1 MFLHSPILALFS
13 ILSATLT
20 FVLLVPR
27 TEKYLL
33 ATRVV
38 ALSGAF
44 TALAVGLSMGLTFD
58 KSAVGYQYM
67 SSIGF
72 VSEYN
77 SAFAIGVDGLSYVFL
92 VLTLFTFPFLFLAA
106 WNVNKFPH
114 HFLAHLLAMEILLV
128 LTFVTIDLFYF
139 FVLFESLLIPMFI
152 LIGIWGARTRKV
164 KAAYYFFLYTL
175 FGSLFM
181 LFGMIYLYHIT
192 GSLNYY
198 VLLAE
203 TLDLKTQ
210 KILWVCFFM
219 AFAVKMPL
227 FPFHIWLPEAHVEAP
242 TVGSMLL
249 ASLLLKLGG
258 YGLLRFSLTF
268 LNGASVFFAAAVAT
282 LAIAGVIYG
291 SLSTMRQIDLKR
303 IIAYSSVA
311 HMNLVVLGIFAF
323 NRIGIDGAIYLM
335 VAHGVVSA
343 ALFFCVGVVYDRTH
357 TRLLRYYGGLVTVM
371 PLFASFFFVFNL
383 ANMGFPGTPNFVGEL
398 LLLAGV
404 YKQAPALSFF
414 AGAGIVFSAAYC
426 TALHARTCFGTLKT
440 TYIQQFTDTSRRE
453 VAILAGLS
461 VAALI
466 LGLRTDFVISY
477 LEAAV
482 WNISHYGDSAQ
493 SAAFFTVAA
502 TTKSVGTANLGKF
515 IHK

>member
-1 MFLHSPILALFS
+1 MFLFSPVWLMLLVLASSL
-13 ILSATLT
+13 LY
-20 FVLLVPR
+20 VLLSPR
-27 TEKYLL
+27 TVGSLL
-33 ATRVV
+33 SVRAVC
-38 ALSGAF
+38 LWGSF
-44 TALAVGLSMGLTFD
+44 FALAVGVSMSLTLD
-58 KSAVGYQYM
+58 KAAVGYQFM

-77 SAFAIGVDGLSYVFL
+77 SAFALGVDGLSYAFL
-92 VLTLFTFPFLFLAA
+92 MLTLFTFPFLFLAA
-106 WNVNKFPH
+106 WNVNKLPH

-139 FVLFESLLIPMFI
+139 FVLFESLLIPMFL
-152 LIGIWGARTRKV
+152 LIGGWGARTRKI

-181 LFGMIYLYHIT
+181 LFGMIYLYQMT

-203 TLDLKTQ
+203 VIDLKTQ
-210 KILWVCFFM
+210 KLLWVCFFL

-268 LNGASVFFAAAVAT
+268 LGAASVFFGAAVAT

-311 HMNLVVLGIFAF
+311 HMNLVALGIFSF
-323 NRIGIDGAIYLM
+323 NRVGVDGAIYLM

-371 PLFASFFFVFNL
+371 PLFASFFFIFNL
-383 ANMGFPGTPNFVGEL
+383 ANMGFPGTPNFIGEL
-398 LLLAGV
+398 LLLVGV
-404 YKQAPALSFF
+404 YKQAPTISFF

-440 TYIQQFTDTSRRE
+440 TYIRQFTDASRRE
-453 VAILAGLS
+453 VVILGGLA
-461 VAALI
+461 VAALV
-466 LGLRTDFVISY
+466 LGLRTDIVISY
-477 LEAAV
+477 LDAV
-482 WNISHYGDSAQ
+482 VWSIAHYSETAQ
-493 SAAFFTVAA
+493 PAAFLLRIADVPSAIEA
-502 TTKSVGTANLGKF
+502 SPSKQR
-515 IHK
+515 

>member
-1 MFLHSPILALFS
+1 MFLIEPILGILFLLLFALAWML
-13 ILSATLT
+13 LSPRNTWGLT
-20 FVLLVPR
+20 TTRIAGLWTSLLV
-27 TEKYLL
+27 LI
-33 ATRVV
+33 
-38 ALSGAF
+38 
-44 TALAVGLSMGLTFD
+44 VGICAGLTFD
-58 KSAVGYQYM
+58 KSAIGFQYM
-67 SSIGF
+67 ASIGF
-72 VSEYN
+72 VAEYN
-77 SAFAIGVDGLSYVFL
+77 SAFALGVDGLSYVFL
-92 VLTLFTFPFLFLAA
+92 MLTLFTFPFLFLAA
-106 WNVNKFPH
+106 WNVTKLPN
-114 HFLAHLLAMEILLV
+114 HFFTHLLAMEILLF
-128 LTFVTIDLFYF
+128 LSFVTIDLFYF

-152 LIGIWGARTRKV
+152 LIGGWGARTRKI

-181 LFGMIYLYHIT
+181 LFGMIYLYQLA

-203 TLDLKTQ
+203 TVDLKTQ
-210 KILWVCFFM
+210 KLLWLCFFL

-268 LNGASVFFAAAVAT
+268 LGAASIFFGAAVAA

-291 SLSTMRQIDLKR
+291 SLSTLRQIDLKR

-311 HMNLVVLGIFAF
+311 HMNLVALGIFSF
-323 NRIGIDGAIYLM
+323 NRVGIDGSIYLM

-371 PLFASFFFVFNL
+371 PIFTTMFFIFNL
-383 ANMGFPGTPNFVGEL
+383 ANMGFPGTPNFIGEI
-398 LLLAGV
+398 LLLAGI
-404 YKQAPALSFF
+404 YAQAPIICFPG
-414 AGAGIVFSAAYC
+414 GAGVIFSAAYC
-426 TALHARTCFGTLKT
+426 TALFARVCFGTLKT
-440 TYIQQFTDTSRRE
+440 TYVGTFMDTTRRE
-453 VAILAGLS
+453 TVILIGLLA
-461 VAALI
+461 AALL
-466 LGLRTDFVISY
+466 LGLRTDLVLSY

-482 WNISHYGDSAQ
+482 WNISHYN
-493 SAAFFTVAA
+493 
-502 TTKSVGTANLGKF
+502 TTIFSD
-515 IHK
+515 

>member
-1 MFLHSPILALFS
+1 
-13 ILSATLT
+13 
-20 FVLLVPR
+20 
-27 TEKYLL
+27 
-33 ATRVV
+33 
-38 ALSGAF
+38 
-44 TALAVGLSMGLTFD
+44 
-58 KSAVGYQYM
+58 
-67 SSIGF
+67 
-72 VSEYN
+72 
-77 SAFAIGVDGLSYVFL
+77 
-92 VLTLFTFPFLFLAA
+92 
-106 WNVNKFPH
+106 
-114 HFLAHLLAMEILLV
+114 MEVLLV

-152 LIGIWGARTRKV
+152 LIGGWGARTRKI

-181 LFGMIYLYHIT
+181 LFGMIYLYQLT

-198 VLLAE
+198 VLLTE
-203 TLDLKTQ
+203 IIDLKTQ
-210 KILWVCFFM
+210 KLLWLCFFL

-268 LNGASVFFAAAVAT
+268 LGGASVFFTAAVAT

-291 SLSTMRQIDLKR
+291 SLSTLRQIDLKR

-311 HMNLVVLGIFAF
+311 HMNLVALGIFSF
-323 NRIGIDGAIYLM
+323 NRIGIDGSIYLM

-371 PLFASFFFVFNL
+371 PLFASLFFIFNL
-383 ANMGFPGTPNFVGEL
+383 ANMGFPGTPNFIGEL

-404 YKQAPALSFF
+404 YKLAPAISFP
-414 AGAGIVFSAAYC
+414 AAAGIVFSAAYS
-426 TALHARTCFGTLKT
+426 TLLHARTCFGTLKT
-440 TYIQQFTDTSRRE
+440 AYIQKFTDVTRRE
-453 VAILAGLS
+453 IAVLVGLL
-461 VAALI
+461 VAATV
-466 LGLRTDFVISY
+466 LGLRTDIVLSY
-477 LEAAV
+477 LEA
-482 WNISHYGDSAQ
+482 
-493 SAAFFTVAA
+493 
-502 TTKSVGTANLGKF
+502 SV
-515 IHK
+515 